1 LPFFALLIRPVGVH
15 DGAASR
21 EMDEV
26 LMVDELSR
34 REEEPGTSPSTGE

>member
-1 LPFFALLIRPVGVH
+1 MRPVGVH

-26 LMVDELSR
+26 LIVEELSR
-34 REEEPGTSPSTGE
+34 RDDEP